1 MIFICELKTD
11 PLIHTQFVSDSL
23 SQAVTRSP
31 VCVLSSLN
39 PLSSCFQNLP
49 KPPVPSL
56 EDTIVRY
63 LAGLEPVIPSQQ
75 FEQTRQTAQI
85 FLHNGEGKGLQKLL
99 TEYAEESDNW
109 VSQLTKQQNA
119 RCPILIPSAG
129 AGLPAFVRLK
139 RQWWH

>member
-1 MIFICELKTD
+1 MFVFFP
-11 PLIHTQFVSDSL
+11 PLIRFLLV
-23 SQAVTRSP
+23 
-31 VCVLSSLN
+31 
-39 PLSSCFQNLP
+39 FQNLP

-119 RCPILIPSAG
+119 RCPILIPSA
-129 AGLPAFVRLK
+129 AACHCATKAAVVALRFECLLVISALALPT
-139 RQWWH
+139 RQCEHCPSTFASSN